1 MLDKSCVIHSNSIL
15 IITVIKSIS
24 IFSFVHNLPQMLG
37 CIYDELMQ
45 PYPKELESVMSPD
58 QSTGDSS
65 VFNQSL
71 QSCGGDTSISQP
83 VSVVSDVLLNR
94 PERNSRYVDLGLIH
108 HYREVIVVMI
118 IW

>member
-1 MLDKSCVIHSNSIL
+1 
-15 IITVIKSIS
+15 
-24 IFSFVHNLPQMLG
+24 MLG

-45 PYPKELESVMSPD
+45 PYPKELESVLSPD

-94 PERNSRYVDLGLIH
+94 PERNSRYVDLDRGCCGRDRMVVGFTTYAISAYH
-108 HYREVIVVMI
+108 H
-118 IW
+118 